1 MSKYYCLISSLPEL
15 SIDESKLAYT
25 IESFKEEIYPQLSE
39 KDKSLIDLF
48 YLKYDNV
55 NFLKLIQDKEAE
67 IDERGLYKS
76 SDFIELMD
84 SIRNEDNIPTKLP
97 KYFKTFFID
106 YLEKTENDNKTA
118 CYELE
123 DKLSA
128 FYYEYAMK
136 CKNKFISSWFEL
148 NLNINNILVAYT
160 ARKYKLDIA
169 NNIVGNTAV
178 CKALKKST
186 ARDFGLSYTLDYID
200 SLIRISEMTDLVDK
214 EKKIDLL
221 KWNWLEDK
229 SFFEYFTI
237 DRIFVFLM
245 QIDILQRWSSLDKEA
260 GNKTFREII
269 DKLKNEVK
277 IPEEFKK

>member
-15 SIDESKLAYT
+15 NIDESKLAYT

-48 YLKYDNV
+48 YLKYDNI
-55 NFLKLIQDKEAE
+55 NFLKLIQDKEAD
-67 IDERGLYKS
+67 IDEKGLYKS

-84 SIRNEDNIPTKLP
+84 SIKNEDNIATKLP
-97 KYFKTFFID
+97 KYFKTFYIE
-106 YLEKTENDNKTA
+106 YLEKSENGNKSSHH
-118 CYELE
+118 ELE

-128 FYYEYAMK
+128 LYYDYAMK
-136 CKNKFISSWFEL
+136 CSNKFISSWFEL

-160 ARKYKLDIA
+160 ARKYKLEIA

-178 CKALKKST
+178 CKALRKST
-186 ARDFGLSYTLDYID
+186 ARDFGLSYSLDYID

-245 QIDILQRWSSLDKEA
+245 QIDILQRWSSLDKDA

-269 DKLKNEVK
+269 NKLKNEVK

>member
-55 NFLKLIQDKEAE
+55 NFLKLIRDKEAE

-97 KYFKTFFID
+97 RYFKTFFID
-106 YLEKTENDNKTA
+106 YLEKTGNDNKTA
-118 CYELE
+118 CYEWE

-128 FYYEYAMK
+128 FYYDYAMK

-186 ARDFGLSYTLDYID
+186 ARDFGLSYSLDYID
-200 SLIRISEMTDLVDK
+200 SLIRISEMTDLVER

-245 QIDILQRWSSLDKEA
+245 QIDILQRWYSLDKEA

-269 DKLKNEVK
+269 EKLKNEVE
-277 IPEEFKK
+277 IPEEFKR